1 VCTLYVCLAN
11 ESGNLACFKTF
22 ELQFEV
28 LLLQCFDVR
37 LVVCFKIFEVP
48 GFNGIC
54 FNLKQAFESGI
65 CISLQVRTL
74 EWVLLSI

>member
-1 VCTLYVCLAN
+1 MFALQMKVGN

-37 LVVCFKIFEVP
+37 NLVCFKIFEVRASM
-48 GFNGIC
+48 GF
-54 FNLKQAFESGI
+54 A
-65 CISLQVRTL
+65 
-74 EWVLLSI
+74 SI